1 MIIIKKKFYK
11 ENQNNNFVIRIQI
24 KIMIK
29 KVMSNTIMKIKMNRK
44 IIMKILIIMKDIVK
58 INKN

>member
-1 MIIIKKKFYK
+1 MKIIKKKFYK
-11 ENQNNNFVIRIQI
+11 DNQNNNFIIRIQI

>member
-1 MIIIKKKFYK
+1 MNIIKKKFYK
-11 ENQNNNFVIRIQI
+11 DNQNNNFIIRIQI